1 MFIDENINSDII
13 QEIYEN
19 RSQSVMDVISDKSER
34 NIYRILDD
42 GIVKRVTTCI
52 LRIRDR
58 RILNL
63 TRDSYLG
70 LVIHVAIAVNR
81 IQKQEIIEENPDMT
95 DKLHGDSDYMLA
107 QQITGALEEEF
118 NISIPEVECAY
129 ICLHIK
135 GSKIQQ
141 LKIDEKSRAEIEES
155 GNCGMWSMR

>member
-63 TRDSYLG
+63 TRDSYL
-70 LVIHVAIAVNR
+70 
-81 IQKQEIIEENPDMT
+81 
-95 DKLHGDSDYMLA
+95 
-107 QQITGALEEEF
+107 AL
-118 NISIPEVECAY
+118 
-129 ICLHIK
+129 
-135 GSKIQQ
+135 
-141 LKIDEKSRAEIEES
+141 
-155 GNCGMWSMR
+155 